1 MLRIIFLSLLVL
13 GFSCD
18 TKSQIQT
25 PAKITAVTPEGKF
38 KVGDVI
44 ELIFNAEI
52 QKGWYIYTV
61 GFDPDCGPLL
71 TEITLDPSPGYE
83 LVGDL
88 VAVNDKAKHDKIFDC
103 DVRIFEDK
111 GEFRQKV
118 RILAPEVQLKGS
130 YEGQVCAEQCVL
142 FSGDLFFSLIKA
154 EGKAVQS
161 ATPVVTPQVPATKE
175 VPSKAPPIKIDTATT
190 NDAPIEQSDIAEDH
204 GSVANGR
211 RSGAKLSLDIFFPC
225 LSGGACGPVNAV
237 CVPHDTNDG
246 QLLYGTG

>member
-71 TEITLDPSPGYE
+71 TDWS
-83 LVGDL
+83 V
-88 VAVNDKAKHDKIFDC
+88 
-103 DVRIFEDK
+103 
-111 GEFRQKV
+111 
-118 RILAPEVQLKGS
+118 IL
-130 YEGQVCAEQCVL
+130 
-142 FSGDLFFSLIKA
+142 
-154 EGKAVQS
+154 
-161 ATPVVTPQVPATKE
+161 
-175 VPSKAPPIKIDTATT
+175 
-190 NDAPIEQSDIAEDH
+190 
-204 GSVANGR
+204 
-211 RSGAKLSLDIFFPC
+211 
-225 LSGGACGPVNAV
+225 
-237 CVPHDTNDG
+237 
-246 QLLYGTG
+246 